1 MPQAHWFSLSKTPFL
16 ARSSHCIA
24 VTESGIILVYGGE
37 LKPREPI
44 DSGTRQDG
52 TPIGSLHVFD
62 LAKSLLSQGWRMLTP
77 DTKLLAEDADAGKAI
92 PVPRVGA
99 TTLWH
104 GDALYLWGGRGGVD
118 MAPLDAYQAGVWKAT
133 VHSAQGP
140 LQSVRWER
148 ISAENEDEAPEPRS
162 YHTAVAHGGHIYV
175 HAGCP
180 ESGRLSTLHTFSLQ
194 DKQWK
199 TLASAPEPARGGT
212 VLVAAALAEET
223 SVLLRY
229 GGFCGHELP
238 AAGEVDIYVVSQDK
252 WVTVQPTADPAHGSP
267 GPRSVH
273 GFTPFQ
279 SPLPELANA
288 VAVVYHGERDA
299 SNAGHAA
306 AGSFWDDVWL
316 LSKEPGGDIL
326 AGWAWQRLDVVSE
339 DDDHFPEGRGWFPP
353 VSWVDPHGE
362 SKVVMFGGLLSD
374 NSRSDE
380 LWELEIN

>member
-24 VTESGIILVYGGE
+24 VTESGIILARWY
-37 LKPREPI
+37 
-44 DSGTRQDG
+44 SH
-52 TPIGSLHVFD
+52 GSLHVFD
-62 LAKSLLSQGWRMLTP
+62 LARACSRRMRMLTP
-77 DTKLLAEDADAGKAI
+77 DTKLLAEARCRKAI
-92 PVPRVGA
+92 PVPR
-99 TTLWH
+99 
-104 GDALYLWGGRGGVD
+104 GGSGH
-118 MAPLDAYQAGVWKAT
+118 APLDAYQAGVWKAT

-140 LQSVRWER
+140 LQS
-148 ISAENEDEAPEPRS
+148 NEDEAPEPRS
-162 YHTAVAHGGHIYV
+162 YHTAVAHGY
-175 HAGCP
+175 
-180 ESGRLSTLHTFSLQ
+180 
-194 DKQWK
+194 
-199 TLASAPEPARGGT
+199 PARGGT

-267 GPRSVH
+267 GPRS
-273 GFTPFQ
+273 
-279 SPLPELANA
+279 LANA
-288 VAVVYHGERDA
+288 VAVVYHGERA
-299 SNAGHAA
+299 RVTPGTPPP
-306 AGSFWDDVWL
+306 V
-316 LSKEPGGDIL
+316 PGGDIL

-339 DDDHFPEGRGWFPP
+339 DDDHFPEGRG
-353 VSWVDPHGE
+353 E